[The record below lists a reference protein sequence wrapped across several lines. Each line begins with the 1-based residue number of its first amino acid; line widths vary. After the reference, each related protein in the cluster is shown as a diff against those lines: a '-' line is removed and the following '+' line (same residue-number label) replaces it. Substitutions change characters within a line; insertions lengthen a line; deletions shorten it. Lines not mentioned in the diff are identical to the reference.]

1 MRSYSR
7 LMRMRDGS
15 ALSLPIPLSSPVSSL
30 TSASLWPRS
39 AIIAIHRW
47 ESCRT
52 TLWQHSARRS
62 EKSNRTTLRATSANC
77 QCERILACGCQHS
90 RGRLR
95 PIDGSSAHPSRPRDG
110 LRLAPAA
117 QRRPDPWRHRE
128 LKPHTRAVAPRDPA
142 SAFQQ
147 F

>member
-1 MRSYSR
+1 MSHNT
-7 LMRMRDGS
+7 L
-15 ALSLPIPLSSPVSSL
+15 A
-30 TSASLWPRS
+30 
-39 AIIAIHRW
+39 
-47 ESCRT
+47 
-52 TLWQHSARRS
+52 TLWRVAS
-62 EKSNRTTLRATSANC
+62 EKSKRIALRATSANC

-90 RGRLR
+90 RARLR
-95 PIDGSSAHPSRPRDG
+95 PINGNSAQPSRPRDG